1 MAGKTLPRNAQQFS
15 VNRGQKE
22 SVRSSLYDFQAYAA
36 AGQTSLTFFQ
46 VPVGQS
52 GKTKADTNM
61 EQAGSLPSPK
71 QFLIETI
78 EVYLYPGSLVNVAA
92 SAATNLPQQADD
104 MYAFAKSGFLDLF
117 IGSKSYL
124 TEAPLGRFPAST
136 GMRVDQAM
144 TGTFTAP
151 NAIKGEYA
159 AMTGLIYRVEPQ
171 ILLEPTQN
179 FNVTMNWP
187 TAVAMPSGLAAR
199 VGVVMRGL
207 LYRNSQ

>member
-1 MAGKTLPRNAQQFS
+1 MARNIPSNAQQFS

-22 SVRSSLYDFQAYAA
+22 AIRSSLYDFQTYAA

-46 VPVGQS
+46 IPVGQS
-52 GKTKADTNM
+52 SKTKADTNM
-61 EQAGSLPSPK
+61 EAAGSLPSPK
-71 QFLIETI
+71 QFLVETI
-78 EVYLYPGSLVNVAA
+78 ELYLFPGSLIDVAA
-92 SAATNLPQQADD
+92 TAATNLPQQADD
-104 MYAFAKSGFLDLF
+104 MYAFAKSGYLDLF

-136 GMRVDQAM
+136 GLRIDSAVS
-144 TGTFTAP
+144 GTFTAP
-151 NAIKGEYA
+151 NMTKSEYA

-179 FNVTMNWP
+179 FNVTLNWP
-187 TAVAMPSGLAAR
+187 TAVAMPSGVAAR